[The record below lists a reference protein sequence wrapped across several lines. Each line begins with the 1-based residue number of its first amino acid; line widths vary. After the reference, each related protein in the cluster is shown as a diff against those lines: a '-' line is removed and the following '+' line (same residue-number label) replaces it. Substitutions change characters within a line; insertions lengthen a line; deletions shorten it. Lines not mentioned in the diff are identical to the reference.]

1 MSEYTIFID
10 DREKRSKILNYLRKM
25 GVKVLISR
33 LNVGDYIISKDIIIE
48 RKKIDDLVNS
58 LIDGRLFEQVKNMLR
73 YSTRPLII
81 VEGNLNN
88 IYRYRKITPHQ
99 MLGLLST
106 LLLMSVNIIFVRN
119 EEETAYFI
127 YSLIKKINTEKE
139 KKEWISPTKIGHRKG
154 GKSIWD
160 AQVNLISS
168 IPGISREMAI
178 KILKYFGSPRKFF
191 KASSYEM
198 KKVEGIGDKRIK
210 KIIEILDTMFK
221 GLDQKSM

>member
-106 LLLMSVNIIFVRN
+106 LLLMGVNIIFVRN